1 MVLGCLT
8 LGCSDSSNRWPDPKT
23 DEAPLRTM
31 KRAIDAGDWQ
41 RAYEY
46 TDAVLL
52 RYPDDIDVLIDL
64 AKVAHV
70 NEQPSRAA
78 DILIQACRVESFEQE
93 PRVHQAMVALISAG
107 RLFDAMEFLAE
118 AIRAQP
124 DHHEMRRTLFDLYVG
139 TENRRASLPHG
150 RFLVRKRQFDLELLK
165 SLGNTVRRTL
175 DPKPLEEVA
184 SRNPSDRRPMIGRAR
199 IQFDEGDFGGAIDLL
214 REIIEAH
221 PTFVP
226 AHALLARSLASA
238 GRFDDLKQWAEK
250 PVVGIERESNYWLA
264 LGDWARAK
272 QQLPQAA
279 RAYWQATQADAD
291 VAESWTK
298 LGVSLKQLVQSGS
311 EFPKQAIES
320 VERRSTLLSKF
331 NQQKSR
337 FERTGEISREI
348 ATEIAVT
355 LRDLGRLWEAEAW
368 AATAT
373 TLPADDAV
381 QVEKTRNQIIS
392 LLRKDTPWQ
401 TTQQHP
407 EFAIDLSY
415 LPLPGIAASS
425 ATGDAAILDSQ
436 QRVASPDAADATTPK
451 LHLVNEASLRNLN
464 FLGATAD
471 DLDQPG
477 IMLHETLGCG
487 GGTLDFDLDGWSDLY
502 LAAAGGRPPK
512 RDSDP
517 NALFRNLDGTFAE
530 VTIASETGDTGF
542 GQGVAVGDVN
552 EDGFPDLLVLNYG
565 PNSLLINNG
574 DGTFSNA
581 TERLPD
587 EASSQSW
594 STSAA
599 IADLDNDGISD
610 LVILHY
616 CAGLEPSTQA
626 CGNENEETP
635 RSCSPMKFPADRDR
649 FYRGVGDGSFI
660 DATDLWAAE
669 PSVRGRGLGVVV
681 GAFDDVAGCDILV
694 ANDMTHNHY
703 WRGSGEATKFKLS
716 ESAIAL
722 GLAGDD
728 RSTAQ
733 GSMGIAASDLDRD
746 GDIDFYV
753 TNFDREYNTLYEQVS
768 PGQWQDRT
776 ALHDL
781 IQPTLPLVGFGTA
794 AIDLDHDAQ
803 MELILTNGHVDM
815 FSREGKKSVY
825 AHPMQIFQRGNDN
838 RFASMENAFA
848 SEYLATPHVGRAL
861 WTLDANRD
869 HQTDIA
875 VTHQAEP
882 VALLINRNRAPD
894 NKTPGNW
901 IELELTGAVSARDA
915 IGSKI
920 LIQCDGKNW
929 TTALTSGDGY
939 LCSNE
944 RRLRIG
950 LGDTDGD
957 CEITVTWPNQTQQ
970 TWSSLGRGQCWLLVQ
985 DAAEAFKKS

>member
-1 MVLGCLT
+1 M
-8 LGCSDSSNRWPDPKT
+8 
-23 DEAPLRTM
+23 
-31 KRAIDAGDWQ
+31 
-41 RAYEY
+41 
-46 TDAVLL
+46 
-52 RYPDDIDVLIDL
+52 
-64 AKVAHV
+64 
-70 NEQPSRAA
+70 
-78 DILIQACRVESFEQE
+78 
-93 PRVHQAMVALISAG
+93 
-107 RLFDAMEFLAE
+107 
-118 AIRAQP
+118 
-124 DHHEMRRTLFDLYVG
+124 
-139 TENRRASLPHG
+139 
-150 RFLVRKRQFDLELLK
+150 
-165 SLGNTVRRTL
+165 
-175 DPKPLEEVA
+175 EEVA
-184 SRNPSDRRPMIGRAR
+184 SRNPDDRRPMIGRAR

-221 PTFVP
+221 PSFVP
-226 AHALLARSLASA
+226 ANALLARSLASA
-238 GRFDDLKQWAEK
+238 GRFDELQQWAEK
-250 PVVGIERESNYWLA
+250 PVAGIEQQSNYWLA

-272 QQLPQAA
+272 QQVPQAA

-311 EFPKQAIES
+311 ELPKQTIES
-320 VERRSTLLSKF
+320 VDRRATLLSKF
-331 NQQKSR
+331 NQQKNR

-348 ATEIAVT
+348 ATDVAVT
-355 LRDLGRLWEAEAW
+355 LRDLGRLWESEAW
-368 AATAT
+368 AATAM

-381 QVEKTRNQIIS
+381 PVEKTRNQIIS
-392 LLRKDTPWQ
+392 LLRNDTPWQ
-401 TTQQHP
+401 TKKQHP

-415 LPLPGIAASS
+415 LPLPGIVASS
-425 ATGDAAILDSQ
+425 ASGNAANLDSNQ
-436 QRVASPDAADATTPK
+436 ATSDAIAADATTPK

-502 LAAAGGRPPK
+502 LVAAGGKPPK
-512 RDSDP
+512 ADSDA
-517 NALFRNLDGTFAE
+517 NALFRNLGGTFSA
-530 VTIASETGDTGF
+530 VTAASETGDTGF

-552 EDGFPDLLVLNYG
+552 EDGFADLLVLNYG
-565 PNSLLINNG
+565 PNTLLINNG

-581 TERLPD
+581 TIRLPG
-587 EASSQSW
+587 EANSESW
-594 STSAA
+594 STSGA

-616 CAGLEPSTQA
+616 CAGLDPSIQA
-626 CGNENEETP
+626 CGNEKEEIP

-681 GAFDDVAGCDILV
+681 GSFDDIAGCDILV
-694 ANDMTHNHY
+694 ANDMTQNHY

-733 GSMGIAASDLDRD
+733 GSMGIAAGDLDRD

-776 ALHDL
+776 SLHDL
-781 IQPTLPLVGFGTA
+781 IQPTLPLVGFGSA
-794 AIDLDHDAQ
+794 AIDLDHDGQ
-803 MELILTNGHVDM
+803 LELILTNGHVDM

-825 AHPMQIFQRGNDN
+825 AHPMQIFQLGKDN
-838 RFASMENAFA
+838 RFGSMERAFA

-875 VTHQAEP
+875 VTHQTEP
-882 VALLINRNRAPD
+882 VGLLINRNSASD
-894 NKTPGNW
+894 NNALGSW
-901 IELELTGAVSARDA
+901 IELELAGQVSARDA

-920 LIQCDGKNW
+920 QIQCDGNRW
-929 TTALTSGDGY
+929 VTVLTSGDGY
-939 LCSNE
+939 LCRNE
-944 RRLRIG
+944 RLLRIG
-950 LGDTDGD
+950 LGDAAGNCD
-957 CEITVTWPNQTQQ
+957 ITVTWPNQTQQ
-970 TWSSLGRGQCWLLVQ
+970 TWSGLAPKQCWLLVQ
-985 DAAEAFKKS
+985 DSPEAFQKL